1 MNAQKLLAT
10 HAHTR
15 ERQSHVAT
23 TSTNQQNKQQQKN
36 TTKLRRQDAKT
47 RCNKTENWYKHTRH
61 ARARARE
68 SARAECDK
76 VYRYVGSLFAFRILF
91 LEKLDQ
97 RRFVFVVQRL
107 APTKSTK
114 QKQNKTKRES
124 ARAMERA
131 QSEATLINFR

>member
-1 MNAQKLLAT
+1 MKSGVFGDIRSAHMLDMLSRYGPPTSIEPAQT
-10 HAHTR
+10 EMGTR
-15 ERQSHVAT
+15 ACVSMCVREKVRMT
-23 TSTNQQNKQQQKN
+23 
-36 TTKLRRQDAKT
+36 
-47 RCNKTENWYKHTRH
+47 
-61 ARARARE
+61 ARARE

-114 QKQNKTKRES
+114 QKQNKT
-124 ARAMERA
+124 
-131 QSEATLINFR
+131 